1 MTQGQ
6 IALARILAYG
16 GILPPWLALILHVS
30 TGLPWAGFAA
40 LTYGA
45 VIASFVCG
53 MHWGMAMRPS
63 QRMPINLLITSNVGA
78 LAAWAML
85 LGSMWSTNL
94 AFLGLAI
101 VLGVLLL
108 VDRKLLSATTIEP
121 WLWSVRCIASIG
133 LGAGLVFWS
142 LLA

>member
-1 MTQGQ
+1 MTQDQ
-6 IALARILAYG
+6 INLARILAYA
-16 GILPPWLALILHVS
+16 GILPPWLALILHVF

-53 MHWGMAMRPS
+53 MHWGMAMQPS
-63 QRMPINLLITSNVGA
+63 HRMPVNLLVTSNFGA

-85 LGSMWSTNL
+85 LASMWSTDL

-101 VLGVLLL
+101 VLGGLLL
-108 VDRKLLSATTIEP
+108 IDRKLLAASAIEP

-133 LGAGLVFWS
+133 LGAGLIFWS
-142 LLA
+142 ILA

>member
-6 IALARILAYG
+6 TNLARLLTCA

-30 TGLPWAGFAA
+30 TGLPGTGFAA

-53 MHWGMAMRPS
+53 MHWGLAMQPRQP
-63 QRMPINLLITSNVGA
+63 MPINLLITSNVGA

-85 LGSMWSTNL
+85 LASIWSIDL

-108 VDRKLLSATTIEP
+108 IDRKLLSATIIEP
-121 WLWSVRCIASIG
+121 WFWSVRCIASTG
-133 LGAGLVFWS
+133 LGAGLIFWS
-142 LLA
+142 ILA

>member
-6 IALARILAYG
+6 IHLARILAYG

-53 MHWGMAMRPS
+53 MHWGIAMQPS
-63 QRMPINLLITSNVGA
+63 QRMPVNLLITSNVGA

-85 LGSMWSTNL
+85 LASMWSTDL

-108 VDRKLLSATTIEP
+108 VDRKLLSATIIEP

-133 LGAGLVFWS
+133 LGAGLMFWS
-142 LLA
+142 ILA

>member
-6 IALARILAYG
+6 IHLARNLAYA
-16 GILPPWLALILHVS
+16 GIIPPWLALIVHIS
-30 TGLPWAGFAA
+30 TGLHWANFAA

-45 VIASFVCG
+45 IIASFVCG
-53 MHWGMAMRPS
+53 MHWGLCMQPRQP
-63 QRMPINLLITSNVGA
+63 MPVNLLITSNAGA

-85 LGSMWSTNL
+85 LASLWSAAF

-101 VLGVLLL
+101 VLGVLLFI
-108 VDRKLLSATTIEP
+108 DRKLLSAAVIEP
-121 WLWSVRCIASIG
+121 WFWTVRRNASIG

-142 LLA
+142 ILA

>member
-6 IALARILAYG
+6 INLARLLTYA
-16 GILPPWLALILHVS
+16 GILPPWLALIVHLF

-53 MHWGMAMRPS
+53 MHWGLAMQ
-63 QRMPINLLITSNVGA
+63 QRQPMPVNLLITSNVGA

-85 LGSMWSTNL
+85 LATMRSTHL

-108 VDRKLLSATTIEP
+108 IDRKLLSAAVIEP
-121 WLWSVRCIASIG
+121 WFWSVRCIASIG
-133 LGAGLVFWS
+133 LGAALIFWS
-142 LLA
+142 ILA